1 MFEADLDFSR
11 PWFSEIKVQIKRPH
25 ILVTF
30 FDGICIC
37 ATTCCVLFP
46 GPKKHRIDRIPGK
59 KWTKVGLFL
68 SNYCLISVFS
78 RGNSQKSV
86 LLYLPQKLDA
96 KLFFR
101 QKSWMFWNCSST
113 WYSYI
118 YIFQTS
124 SHLKVT
130 CVLRPH
136 FEERWRWWW
145 QQICIS
151 FVDFLQ
157 QSSSNWCQALKSD
170 NLQYDTLVCWFIGTN
185 DLLTKRLMFQVFFSW
200 ILCKNGFNV
209 QK

>member
-136 FEERWRWWW
+136 FDGVDGGSKFAFLLWIFCNNRL
-145 QQICIS
+145 QID
-151 FVDFLQ
+151 V
-157 QSSSNWCQALKSD
+157 KP
-170 NLQYDTLVCWFIGTN
+170 
-185 DLLTKRLMFQVFFSW
+185 
-200 ILCKNGFNV
+200 
-209 QK
+209 